1 MSLDLVIALIDST
14 LRLGTPIALTALGEL
29 VAERSGVV
37 NIGIEG
43 IMVIGA
49 FVSVVATF
57 FTGNPFVGVAAGIL
71 VGILLGLLHGAMS
84 IYLYADQ
91 IVIGMGVIFLGYGI
105 TAVGNAVIWG
115 QPGFSVGVPTV
126 PHLVIPIAGVSM
138 SLSPILFLTIAIALA
153 LRYVLNHTWL
163 GLRLRSV
170 GENPEAADAL
180 GVNVFRTRL
189 LATVFGGALA
199 GLAGAYLGVDW
210 GGRFV
215 SYMSAGRGFIALAS
229 IIVGGWQ
236 PMATLLAGYLFGV
249 FDAIQLTLAQIYG
262 KQVPPQFFQMIPY
275 IATIVVFTLF
285 FRRARPPEAIAKPY
299 RRE

>member
-71 VGILLGLLHGAMS
+71 IGVLLGLLHGAMS
-84 IYLYADQ
+84 VYLYADQ
-91 IVIGMGVIFLGYGI
+91 IVVGMGVIFFGYGI

-126 PHLVIPIAGVSM
+126 PHLVIPVAGVSM
-138 SLSPILFLTIAIALA
+138 SLSPILFLTILTALA